1 MLNLK
6 ARTVFKNSLT
16 RQKFGFFYTKFS
28 AEFNEISLFFLLKST
43 GRDRN
48 MTKTKIVQKNANRR
62 RSETAGE
69 ETGQDSEG
77 SNKRG
82 FFCLFFSLSNVT

>member
-6 ARTVFKNSLT
+6 AHTVFKNSLT
-16 RQKFGFFYTKFS
+16 RQKLASSTRNLVQNLMKLVFFF
-28 AEFNEISLFFLLKST
+28 LKST

-48 MTKTKIVQKNANRR
+48 MTKTKVVQKNANRR